1 MFKKL
6 EVLNKIEHKN
16 KSIRDVKDFL
26 YSKELINAPIA
37 LSEFFEACKNY
48 PIFFAKDKDNKW
60 FASVLLGY
68 KQGENLFIDEK
79 GVWKELHYIPAFVRT
94 YPFIL
99 VNQENQKDLVIA
111 IEKDFL
117 TDEENPKKLF
127 DTEGNNSEFL
137 NSALN
142 FLNQYYA
149 DSISTTQFIKQ
160 LEDWELLEEKIATV
174 VNNKSE
180 KFNLNGFFVINEE
193 KLKHLSKKKK
203 DDICAKNA
211 YSLITAHLISLSN
224 IQKLGAIK

>member
-1 MFKKL
+1 VFKKL

-174 VNNKSE
+174 VNNKGE

>member
-1 MFKKL
+1 M
-6 EVLNKIEHKN
+6 
-16 KSIRDVKDFL
+16 
-26 YSKELINAPIA
+26 
-37 LSEFFEACKNY
+37 
-48 PIFFAKDKDNKW
+48 
-60 FASVLLGY
+60 
-68 KQGENLFIDEK
+68 
-79 GVWKELHYIPAFVRT
+79 WKELHYIPAFVRT

>member
-1 MFKKL
+1 MGIN
-6 EVLNKIEHKN
+6 E
-16 KSIRDVKDFL
+16 VKDYS
-26 YSKELINAPIA
+26 YSKELVNSPIA

-174 VNNKSE
+174 VNNKGE

>member
-99 VNQENQKDLVIA
+99 VNQ
-111 IEKDFL
+111 
-117 TDEENPKKLF
+117 
-127 DTEGNNSEFL
+127 
-137 NSALN
+137 
-142 FLNQYYA
+142 
-149 DSISTTQFIKQ
+149 SI
-160 LEDWELLEEKIATV
+160 
-174 VNNKSE
+174 
-180 KFNLNGFFVINEE
+180 
-193 KLKHLSKKKK
+193 
-203 DDICAKNA
+203 
-211 YSLITAHLISLSN
+211 IS
-224 IQKLGAIK
+224 

>member
-1 MFKKL
+1 MYQNL
-6 EVLNKIEHKN
+6 EIVNKENHKN
-16 KSIRDVKDFL
+16 QSVREIKDFS
-26 YSKELINAPIA
+26 YAKNIMNAPITIA
-37 LSEFFEACKNY
+37 EFFEACKNY

>member
-60 FASVLLGY
+60 FSTALLGY
-68 KQGENLFIDEK
+68 KEGQNLFADKK
-79 GVWKELHYIPAFVRT
+79 GIWKELHYIPAFVRS
-94 YPFIL
+94 YPFVL
-99 VNQENQKDLVIA
+99 VNQENKKEMVIA
-111 IEKDFL
+111 IKSEYLDEKE
-117 TDEENPKKLF
+117 TSKKLF
-127 DTEGNNSEFL
+127 DENGNNSEFL
-137 NSALN
+137 NSVIT
-142 FLNQYYA
+142 FLNQYHSDSLSTA
-149 DSISTTQFIKQ
+149 DFIKQ
-160 LEDWELLEEKIATV
+160 LEDWELLEEKV
-174 VNNKSE
+174 VNIVNSKNE
-180 KFNLNGFFVINEE
+180 KFTLGGFFIVNEE

-211 YSLITAHLISLSN
+211 YALITAHLISLSN
-224 IQKLGAIK
+224 IQKLGVIK

>member
-174 VNNKSE
+174 VNNKGE